1 MKELDLVLLRY
12 LREHWPSADAA
23 RKAAFERLLEL
34 PDPLLADYLYGRAA
48 APEVEIG
55 ELVERMRAP

>member
-12 LREHWPSADAA
+12 LREHWPAADAA
-23 RKAAFERLLEL
+23 QQAAFERLLEL
-34 PDPLLADYLYGRAA
+34 PDPLLADYLFGRASP
-48 APEVEIG
+48 PEVEIG